1 MVFFSA
7 FIAKSPTAKGRS
19 LRQKK
24 TRAVTQQK
32 NAIPG
37 KKTPTHP
44 RKGYAAKGD
53 NHSKCLINRDKA
65 SISAII

>member
-37 KKTPTHP
+37 KKLLPIQEKGMQ
-44 RKGYAAKGD
+44 RKETTT
-53 NHSKCLINRDKA
+53 A
-65 SISAII
+65 SVS